1 MESTERLVHTW
12 MASCR
17 DEEVAAI
24 VSEVSDGR
32 TSLLNVVKALGE
44 YLTSEEDNLR
54 TKGVEFLSLVLDR
67 CPPEKLTRQS
77 VRVLAAFYCSKLE
90 DTETIIPALKGLLSL
105 SRLINCTHEDVP
117 VIVRALFTHVKMKV
131 LAQSVRLV
139 VYSIIDNFMARHR
152 DALKQM
158 SKEFL
163 AGYITLADGEKDPRN
178 LLVAFAI
185 ARVILV
191 EFDIS
196 DFVEGFFN
204 ITFCYFPITFRP
216 PPNDP
221 YGISADDLKHN
232 LRRCLSATPAFGPM
246 AIPVFLEKLTAG
258 SPITKRDTLQSMSEC
273 FPVYGAG
280 LARSSARDIWNTLKL
295 EIFQPTDT
303 ITSDMAL
310 TCTQSLVKTIY
321 STDSRTEDEAE
332 TDIEGLA
339 QDACEECIKILRE
352 PEKSQAR
359 PAIKVLCAFMSTT
372 PSVAR
377 YTISKTAPHLVT
389 LFVTLEDTASRL
401 SDLLLLSDLIAAARD
416 SVSNLQQSEVTEPP
430 LLPYKDDVLGIVTTG
445 LQTGSLRRPALACLL
460 GMVSTKNLLTDEE
473 LGFVVHKANE
483 VLQGDTNE
491 NDDESDTL
499 KLLTTITTISPHHVV
514 DQTLPL
520 LFNDLPDRAPPR
532 DAVADRIKYR
542 RVLTAL
548 STLCQQS
555 ELFEVFMIRLTTR
568 VELLCSA
575 TDIEADLEPR
585 AAYAHAIL
593 KSIAQTMSS
602 KVDEKHIDVPKYID
616 RLVPRLFNLFIYSA
630 LTSEG
635 GYVIATDPRLILVA
649 GDIISLV
656 TQCLTVER
664 YQTFMAALFSAFLSG
679 NVAGICEG
687 QPKLPADVTLRPF
700 QDSASTPLKNLIL
713 LFAAAIIAA
722 PKEVSVPVPSLDGFL
737 DNILKWS
744 LTTADND
751 IQREAAWKIL
761 TSILNKHTAGN
772 PADASGFLSQQLETF
787 ASNRLSDT
795 ALTVPQRQQGVAAW
809 VHICKALLVQ
819 SHPLT
824 LDFADR
830 LFGVFGD
837 ESIGWDAAKA
847 IGQVVE
853 PGDVLSK
860 GNHAVIKIL
869 HVQRFVSKILPRIIA
884 GANDASRLNEQI
896 SNLVALASLIKS
908 ISKPLYSQQMP
919 TLIPLLLRGLDLPDE
934 SIHANVIDTF
944 IAAAEGDTPEQS
956 LVAEHVPSLISK
968 MLKNSSLRDMPSM
981 RVRIAATRYLAILP
995 QIVRYDILHPY
1006 KSQVVKELAKVLDDP
1021 KRAVRKE
1028 AVDAR

>member
-1 MESTERLVHTW
+1 
-12 MASCR
+12 MASGR

-67 CPPEKLTRQS
+67 CPPEKLNRQS
-77 VRVLAAFYCSKLE
+77 VRVLATFYCSKLE

-105 SRLINCTHEDVP
+105 SRLINCTNEDVP
-117 VIVRALFTHVKMKV
+117 VIIRALFTHVKMKV
-131 LAQSVRLV
+131 LVQSVRLV

-158 SKEFL
+158 NKEFL

-232 LRRCLSATPAFGPM
+232 LRRCLCATPVFGPM

-273 FPVYGAG
+273 FPVYGAS

-321 STDSRTEDEAE
+321 SAESRIEGDAE

-416 SVSNLQQSEVTEPP
+416 SVTNLQQSEVTEPP
-430 LLPYKDDVLGIVTTG
+430 LLPYKDEVLGIVTTG
-445 LQTGSLRRPALACLL
+445 LQTSSLRRPALACLL
-460 GMVSTKNLLTDEE
+460 GIVSTKNLLTDEE

-483 VLQGDTNE
+483 VFQGDTNE

-499 KLLTTITTISPHHVV
+499 KLLTTITTIAPHHVV

-548 STLCQQS
+548 STLCQQP

-602 KVDEKHIDVPKYID
+602 KVDEKHADVPKYID

-630 LTSEG
+630 LTSDG

-649 GDIISLV
+649 EDIISLV

-664 YQTFMAALFSAFLSG
+664 HQMFMVALFSAFLSG

-687 QPKLPADVTLRPF
+687 QPKLPAGAALHPF
-700 QDSASTPLKNLIL
+700 QDSASTSLKNLIL

-737 DNILKWS
+737 DDILKWS

-761 TSILNKHTAGN
+761 TSILNKHTAGKSM
-772 PADASGFLSQQLETF
+772 PRPISQQLETF

-860 GNHAVIKIL
+860 SKHAVIKIL

-884 GANDASRLNEQI
+884 GANDASNPNEQI

-968 MLKNSSLRDMPSM
+968 MLKNSSIRDMPSM

>member
-12 MASCR
+12 MASGR
-17 DEEVAAI
+17 DEEVAAT
-24 VSEVSDGR
+24 VS
-32 TSLLNVVKALGE
+32 E

-67 CPPEKLTRQS
+67 CPPEKLNRQS
-77 VRVLAAFYCSKLE
+77 VRVLVTFYCSKLE

-105 SRLINCTHEDVP
+105 SRLNNCTNEDVP
-117 VIVRALFTHVKMKV
+117 VIIKALFTYVRMKV
-131 LAQSVRLV
+131 LVQSVRLV

-152 DALKQM
+152 DALKRM
-158 SKEFL
+158 NKEFL
-163 AGYITLADGEKDPRN
+163 VGYITLADGEKDPRN

-221 YGISADDLKHN
+221 YGISADDLKRN

-258 SPITKRDTLQSMSEC
+258 SPMTKRDTLQSMSEC

-280 LARSSARDIWNTLKL
+280 LARSSAREIWNALKL

-303 ITSDMAL
+303 ITADMAL
-310 TCTQSLVKTIY
+310 SCTQSLVKTIY
-321 STDSRTEDEAE
+321 SADSKAEDDSK

-389 LFVTLEDTASRL
+389 LFVTLEETTSRL

-430 LLPYKDDVLGIVTTG
+430 LLLYKDEVLGIVTTG
-445 LQTGSLRRPALACLL
+445 LQTSSLRRPALACLL

-473 LGFVVHKANE
+473 LGFVVHKTNE
-483 VLQGDTNE
+483 VLQGNSDENE
-491 NDDESDTL
+491 DESDTL

-520 LFNDLPDRAPPR
+520 LFNDLPDRPPSR

-548 STLCQQS
+548 STLCQQP

-568 VELLCSA
+568 VELLCSS

-602 KVDEKHIDVPKYID
+602 KVDERHVDVPKYID

-630 LTSEG
+630 LNSDG

-656 TQCLTVER
+656 TQCLTVEK
-664 YQTFMAALFSAFLSG
+664 YQIFMAVVFSAFLSG

-687 QPKLPADVTLRPF
+687 QPKLPVDVVIHPF
-700 QDSASTPLKNLIL
+700 QESASTPIKNLIL
-713 LFAAAIIAA
+713 LFAAAT
-722 PKEVSVPVPSLDGFL
+722 D
-737 DNILKWS
+737 ILKWS

-761 TSILNKHTAGN
+761 ASILNKHTAGKVYVVN
-772 PADASGFLSQQLETF
+772 RRADASGFLTQQLETF
-787 ASNRLSDT
+787 APNRLFRYSLDS
-795 ALTVPQRQQGVAAW
+795 VAAW

-824 LDFADR
+824 LDFSDR

-860 GNHAVIKIL
+860 SNHAVIKIL
-869 HVQRFVSKILPRIIA
+869 HVQRFVSKILPRIIT
-884 GANDASRLNEQI
+884 GANDASKPDEQI

-908 ISKPLYSQQMP
+908 ISKSLYSQQMP

-934 SIHANVIDTF
+934 STHVNVIDTF

-968 MLKNSSLRDMPSM
+968 MLKNSRIQDMPSM

-1006 KSQVVKELAKVLDDP
+1006 KSQVVKELVKVLDDS

>member
-1 MESTERLVHTW
+1 MFHQ
-12 MASCR
+12 
-17 DEEVAAI
+17 
-24 VSEVSDGR
+24 EVSDGR

-44 YLTSEEDNLR
+44 FLTSEEDNLR
-54 TKGVEFLSLVLDR
+54 IKGNTSLLDMDPECVEFLSLVLDR
-67 CPPEKLTRQS
+67 CPPEKLNRQS
-77 VRVLAAFYCSKLE
+77 VRVLVTFYCNKLE

-105 SRLINCTHEDVP
+105 SRLINCTNEDVP
-117 VIVRALFTHVKMKV
+117 VIIRALFAHVKMKV
-131 LAQSVRLV
+131 LVQSVRLV

-152 DALKQM
+152 DALKDM
-158 SKEFL
+158 NKEFL

-178 LLVAFAI
+178 LLIAFAI

-196 DFVEGFFN
+196 NFVEGFFN

-221 YGISADDLKHN
+221 YGISADDLKRN

-258 SPITKRDTLQSMSEC
+258 SPMTKRDTLQSMSEC
-273 FPVYGAG
+273 FPVYGAS
-280 LARSSARDIWNTLKL
+280 LARSSAREIWNALKL

-303 ITSDMAL
+303 ITADMAL

-321 STDSRTEDEAE
+321 LADSRAEDDSG
-332 TDIEGLA
+332 TDTEGLA

-372 PSVAR
+372 PSVAH

-416 SVSNLQQSEVTEPP
+416 SVSNLQQSEVTEPL
-430 LLPYKDDVLGIVTTG
+430 LLPYKDEVLGIVTTG

-473 LGFVVHKANE
+473 LGFVVHKTNE

-499 KLLTTITTISPHHVV
+499 KLLTTITTITSHHVV

-520 LFNDLPDRAPPR
+520 LFNDLPDQPPSR
-532 DAVADRIKYR
+532 DAVADHIKYR
-542 RVLTAL
+542 RVLMAL
-548 STLCQQS
+548 STLCQQP

-568 VELLCSA
+568 VELLCST
-575 TDIEADLEPR
+575 TDVEADLEPR
-585 AAYAHAIL
+585 AAYAYAIL
-593 KSIAQTMSS
+593 RSVSRTMSS
-602 KVDEKHIDVPKYID
+602 KVDEKHVDVPKYID

-630 LTSEG
+630 LTSDG

-649 GDIISLV
+649 GDIVNLV

-687 QPKLPADVTLRPF
+687 QPQLPANVTIYPF
-700 QDSASTPLKNLIL
+700 QDSSSTPIKNLML

-737 DNILKWS
+737 DGILKWS

-761 TSILNKHTAGN
+761 TSILNKHTAG
-772 PADASGFLSQQLETF
+772 T
-787 ASNRLSDT
+787 LSDT
-795 ALTVPQRQQGVAAW
+795 ALTVPQRKQGVAAW
-809 VHICKALLVQ
+809 VHICKALMVQ

-837 ESIGWDAAKA
+837 KSIGWDAAKA

-860 GNHAVIKIL
+860 SNCAVIKIL
-869 HVQRFVSKILPRIIA
+869 HVQRFFNKILPRIIA
-884 GANDASRLNEQI
+884 GANDTSKPNEQI

-908 ISKPLYSQQMP
+908 ISKSLYSQQMP
-919 TLIPLLLRGLDLPDE
+919 VLIPLLLRGLDLPDE

-944 IAAAEGDTPEQS
+944 IVAAEGDTPEQN

-968 MLKNSSLRDMPSM
+968 MLKNSRIQDMPSM

>member
-1 MESTERLVHTW
+1 
-12 MASCR
+12 MASGR

-67 CPPEKLTRQS
+67 CPPEKLNRQS
-77 VRVLAAFYCSKLE
+77 VRVLATFYCSKLE

-105 SRLINCTHEDVP
+105 SRLINCTHEDVL

-131 LAQSVRLV
+131 LVQSVRLV

-158 SKEFL
+158 NKEFL

-232 LRRCLSATPAFGPM
+232 LRRCLCATPAFGPM

-321 STDSRTEDEAE
+321 SAESWTEGDAE

-389 LFVTLEDTASRL
+389 LFVTLDDTASRL

-430 LLPYKDDVLGIVTTG
+430 LLPYKDEVLGIVTTG
-445 LQTGSLRRPALACLL
+445 LQTSSLRRPALACLL

-483 VLQGDTNE
+483 VFQGDTNE

-499 KLLTTITTISPHHVV
+499 KLLTTITTIAPHHVV

-548 STLCQQS
+548 STLCQQP

-602 KVDEKHIDVPKYID
+602 KVDEKHADVPKYID

-630 LTSEG
+630 LTSDG
-635 GYVIATDPRLILVA
+635 GKVHASA
-649 GDIISLV
+649 
-656 TQCLTVER
+656 
-664 YQTFMAALFSAFLSG
+664 YQVHDA
-679 NVAGICEG
+679 
-687 QPKLPADVTLRPF
+687 
-700 QDSASTPLKNLIL
+700 
-713 LFAAAIIAA
+713 
-722 PKEVSVPVPSLDGFL
+722 
-737 DNILKWS
+737 NIL
-744 LTTADND
+744 
-751 IQREAAWKIL
+751 
-761 TSILNKHTAGN
+761 
-772 PADASGFLSQQLETF
+772 ADASGFLSQQLETF

-795 ALTVPQRQQGVAAW
+795 ALTVPQRQQSVAAW

-860 GNHAVIKIL
+860 SNHAVIKIL
-869 HVQRFVSKILPRIIA
+869 HVQRFVSKILPRIIT
-884 GANDASRLNEQI
+884 GANDASKPNEQI

-919 TLIPLLLRGLDLPDE
+919 TLIPLLLRDLDLPDE

-968 MLKNSSLRDMPSM
+968 MLKNSSIRDMPSM

-1028 AVDAR
+1028 AVDARTNWLALNRRTVTANSNQANRIKCGG

>member
-12 MASCR
+12 MASGR
-17 DEEVAAI
+17 DEEVAAT

-105 SRLINCTHEDVP
+105 SRLINCTHEDVL
-117 VIVRALFTHVKMKV
+117 VIVRALFAHVKMKV
-131 LAQSVRLV
+131 LVQSVRLV

-158 SKEFL
+158 NKEFL

-232 LRRCLSATPAFGPM
+232 LRRCLCATPAFGPM

-321 STDSRTEDEAE
+321 SADSRTEDEAE

-416 SVSNLQQSEVTEPP
+416 SVSNLQQSEVTETP
-430 LLPYKDDVLGIVTTG
+430 LLPYKDEVLGIVTTG
-445 LQTGSLRRPALACLL
+445 LQTSSLRRPALACLL

-483 VLQGDTNE
+483 VLQGDANE

-499 KLLTTITTISPHHVV
+499 KLLTTITTIAPHHVV

-548 STLCQQS
+548 STLCQQP

-602 KVDEKHIDVPKYID
+602 KVDEKHVDVPKYID

-630 LTSEG
+630 LTSDG
-635 GYVIATDPRLILVA
+635 GYVIATGPRLILVA

-687 QPKLPADVTLRPF
+687 QPKLPADVALHPF
-700 QDSASTPLKNLIL
+700 QDSASTPLKNLVL

-722 PKEVSVPVPSLDGFL
+722 PKEVSVPVPALDGFL

-795 ALTVPQRQQGVAAW
+795 TLTVPQRQQGVAAW

-824 LDFADR
+824 LDLAER

-860 GNHAVIKIL
+860 SNHAVIKIL

-884 GANDASRLNEQI
+884 GANDTSKPNEQI
-896 SNLVALASLIKS
+896 SNLVALASLIKA

-968 MLKNSSLRDMPSM
+968 MLKNSRIQDMPSM

>member
-12 MASCR
+12 MTSGR

-24 VSEVSDGR
+24 VSEVSEGR

-54 TKGVEFLSLVLDR
+54 TKGVDFLSLVLDR
-67 CPPEKLTRQS
+67 CPPEKLSRQS
-77 VRVLAAFYCSKLE
+77 VRVLATFYCNKLE

-105 SRLINCTHEDVP
+105 SRHINCTNEDVP
-117 VIVRALFTHVKMKV
+117 IIIRALFTHVKMKV
-131 LAQSVRLV
+131 LVQWVRLV

-152 DALKQM
+152 DTLKRM
-158 SKEFL
+158 NKEFL

-232 LRRCLSATPAFGPM
+232 LRRCLCATPAFGPM

-280 LARSSARDIWNTLKL
+280 LARRSARDIWNTLKL

-303 ITSDMAL
+303 ITADMAL

-321 STDSRTEDEAE
+321 SADSRTEGDAE

-372 PSVAR
+372 PSIAR

-430 LLPYKDDVLGIVTTG
+430 LLPYKDEILGIVTTG
-445 LQTGSLRRPALACLL
+445 LQTNSLRRPALACLL

-499 KLLTTITTISPHHVV
+499 KLLTTITTIAPHHVV

-520 LFNDLPDRAPPR
+520 LFNDLPDRPPPR
-532 DAVADRIKYR
+532 DGVADRIKYR

-548 STLCQQS
+548 STLCQQP

-575 TDIEADLEPR
+575 TDIGADLELR

-602 KVDEKHIDVPKYID
+602 KVDEKHVDVTKYID

-630 LTSEG
+630 LASDG
-635 GYVIATDPRLILVA
+635 GYVIATDLRLILVA

-664 YQTFMAALFSAFLSG
+664 YQTFIAALFSAFLSG

-687 QPKLPADVTLRPF
+687 QPKLPVDITLYPF

-722 PKEVSVPVPSLDGFL
+722 PKEVSVPVPSLVGFL
-737 DNILKWS
+737 DDILKWS
-744 LTTADND
+744 LTAADNE

-772 PADASGFLSQQLETF
+772 PADASGFLSQQFEAF
-787 ASNRLSDT
+787 ASSRLSDA
-795 ALTVPQRQQGVAAW
+795 ALTVPQRQQGVAVW
-809 VHICKALLVQ
+809 VHMCKALLVQ

-837 ESIGWDAAKA
+837 ESIGGDAAKA

-860 GNHAVIKIL
+860 SNHAVIKIL

-884 GANDASRLNEQI
+884 GANDASRPNEQI
-896 SNLVALASLIKS
+896 SSLVALASLIKS

-944 IAAAEGDTPEQS
+944 ITAAEGDTPEQS

-968 MLKNSSLRDMPSM
+968 MLKNSSIRDMPSM

>member
-12 MASCR
+12 MASGR

-77 VRVLAAFYCSKLE
+77 VRVLAMFYCSKLE

-105 SRLINCTHEDVP
+105 SRHINCTKEDVP
-117 VIVRALFTHVKMKV
+117 VIIRALFTHVKMKV
-131 LAQSVRLV
+131 LVQSVRLV
-139 VYSIIDNFMARHR
+139 VYSIVDSFMARHR

-158 SKEFL
+158 DKDFL

-232 LRRCLSATPAFGPM
+232 LRRCLCATPAFGPM

-280 LARSSARDIWNTLKL
+280 LARKSARDIWNTLKL

-303 ITSDMAL
+303 ITADMAL

-321 STDSRTEDEAE
+321 SADPTTEGDAEA
-332 TDIEGLA
+332 DIAGLA

-416 SVSNLQQSEVTEPP
+416 SVSNFQQSEVPEPP
-430 LLPYKDDVLGIVTTG
+430 LLPYKDEVLGIVTTG
-445 LQTGSLRRPALACLL
+445 LQTSSLRRPALACLL

-473 LGFVVHKANE
+473 LGFVVHKADE

-499 KLLTTITTISPHHVV
+499 KLLTTITTIAPHHVV

-548 STLCQQS
+548 STLCQQP
-555 ELFEVFMIRLTTR
+555 ELFEVFMICLTTR

-575 TDIEADLEPR
+575 TDTEADSEPR

-602 KVDEKHIDVPKYID
+602 KVDEKHVDVPKYID
-616 RLVPRLFNLFIYSA
+616 RLVPRLFNLFVYSA
-630 LTSEG
+630 LTSDG

-649 GDIISLV
+649 GDITSLV

-664 YQTFMAALFSAFLSG
+664 YQTFLAALFSAFLSG

-687 QPKLPADVTLRPF
+687 QPKLPADVALHPF
-700 QDSASTPLKNLIL
+700 QDSATTPLKNLIL
-713 LFAAAIIAA
+713 LFAAALIAA

-737 DNILKWS
+737 DDILKWS

-751 IQREAAWKIL
+751 LQREAVWKIL
-761 TSILNKHTAGN
+761 TSVLNKHTAGN
-772 PADASGFLSQQLETF
+772 HQLETF
-787 ASNRLSDT
+787 ASNILSDT
-795 ALTVPQRQQGVAAW
+795 ALTVTQRQQGVVAW
-809 VHICKALLVQ
+809 VHIYKALLVQ

-837 ESIGWDAAKA
+837 KNIGWDAAKA

-860 GNHAVIKIL
+860 SNHAVIKIL
-869 HVQRFVSKILPRIIA
+869 HVQRFVNKILPRIIA
-884 GANDASRLNEQI
+884 GANDASKPNEQI

-968 MLKNSSLRDMPSM
+968 MLKNSSIRDMPSM

-995 QIVRYDILHPY
+995 QIIRYDTLHPY